1 MMDEL
6 NALIAPKK
14 VVDGLTEVAEFNDVF
29 ENAMGGMIGIVLASI
44 LIRQIKK

>member
-29 ENAMGGMIGIVLASI
+29 ENTLGDIIGIFIASI
-44 LIRQIKK
+44 IMKQIKK